1 MAYTIYRI
9 FHLLWTGFLAFL
21 TALPIIEQGN
31 LNSSLWGE
39 GLFLTIWLLG
49 ASLLFTRRLNIFG
62 VIFTLA
68 PIVFTTPIFIFIL
81 SI

>member
-1 MAYTIYRI
+1 MTYAFYRV

-21 TALPIIEQGN
+21 TAIPIVERGSMDKFVWDETI
-31 LNSSLWGE
+31 
-39 GLFLTIWLLG
+39 FLVIWLLG
-49 ASLLFTRRLNIFG
+49 ATLLFARRLHVFG

-68 PIVFTTPIFIFIL
+68 PVVFTAPIFIFML